1 MVSLCYPRRTP
12 ALFAVVC
19 LTCLLLFGFLF
30 LMLSGGWP
38 FGPPSF
44 PLYVNTRTFRCFC
57 FCFCFCVRGGV
68 RREEKRNSPMYIMDV
83 LAKRP
88 NSSFSFLLSCACAC
102 PISLSLFISI
112 LVLCV
117 CVVVVWGPAHLSAP
131 APPPLFRL
139 PRSPLTLLLSFFSSF
154 SVSWFRLSRNVEE
167 GEEVCS
173 PSTYNIGRVPRH
185 LLLLPLSPLL
195 FCSGLICVS
204 SFLIYPCKDFFV
216 VVGHLLF

>member
-1 MVSLCYPRRTP
+1 MQPTHLPTPRRCNTREREMVSLCYPRRTP

-131 APPPLFRL
+131 APPPPLSSSSISLNPPAFFLF
-139 PRSPLTLLLSFFSSF
+139 FFLGVVVSS
-154 SVSWFRLSRNVEE
+154 
-167 GEEVCS
+167 
-173 PSTYNIGRVPRH
+173 
-185 LLLLPLSPLL
+185 LLLPLSPLL

>member
-1 MVSLCYPRRTP
+1 MQPTHLPTPRRCNTREREMVSLCYPRRTP

-131 APPPLFRL
+131 APPP
-139 PRSPLTLLLSFFSSF
+139 
-154 SVSWFRLSRNVEE
+154 
-167 GEEVCS
+167 
-173 PSTYNIGRVPRH
+173 
-185 LLLLPLSPLL
+185 PLSSSSISLNPPAFFL
-195 FCSGLICVS
+195 FFFLGVVVS
-204 SFLIYPCKDFFV
+204 SLQECRGGGGGV
-216 VVGHLLF
+216 